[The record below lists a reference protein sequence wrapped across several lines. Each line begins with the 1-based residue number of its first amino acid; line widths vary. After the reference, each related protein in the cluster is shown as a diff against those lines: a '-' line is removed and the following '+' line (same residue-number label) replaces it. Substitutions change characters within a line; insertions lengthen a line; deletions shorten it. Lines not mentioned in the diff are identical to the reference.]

1 MQAEDGSFTNVLG
14 TVHALPALIGALPYD
29 VADLPCPKGD
39 KGQAEVFAIIVI
51 KPYFIQY
58 GFTILET
65 CREHSSS
72 GSSNTHHTHTRT
84 HARTRLGCYWQ
95 QNLQFG
101 RSYLLE
107 VFFFSDVVFIVLQ
120 VQVMS
125 KR

>member
-58 GFTILET
+58 GFNILET
-65 CREHSSS
+65 CTEHSSS
-72 GSSNTHHTHTRT
+72 GSGNTHHTHTRT
-84 HARTRLGCYWQ
+84 HTHTHSLTHSLTHARGLVVIGSKTS
-95 QNLQFG
+95 NLA
-101 RSYLLE
+101 
-107 VFFFSDVVFIVLQ
+107 VVIF
-120 VQVMS
+120 
-125 KR
+125 